1 VDKRSKGIA
10 MNENQFVYIC
20 DPSKNKECEKT
31 SCKYFCKFTTHPEYS
46 IDGKR
51 YKINA
56 DTGKL
61 EAVDS

>member
-1 VDKRSKGIA
+1 

-20 DPSKNKECEKT
+20 DPSQNKECEKT